1 MIELTNSVVQEVLQ
15 NGAVLFA
22 NVALKSGCAE
32 RHREGSS
39 QVVLTK
45 PGIYQV
51 TFNADVAVPTGG
63 TADTMTLALAV
74 DAEALPGSTMSTTPG
89 ATDDYNNISTTH
101 LIRVSAPC
109 CVTVSVISA
118 TAFAIN
124 VKNANLVVERL
135 S

>member
-1 MIELTNSVVQEVLQ
+1 MIEITNTAIQEVAE

-39 QVVLTK
+39 QVTLTK
-45 PGIYQV
+45 QGIYQV

-63 TADTMTLALAV
+63 TVDTMTLALAV
-74 DAEALPGSTMSTTPG
+74 EAEALAGATMSTTPG
-89 ATDDYNNISTTH
+89 AVDDYNNISTTH
-101 LIRVSAPC
+101 LIRVCAPC
-109 CVTVSVISA
+109 CVVVSVINTSNQ
-118 TAFAIN
+118 TVN